1 MHSEPLYTSLANA
14 IVFRVIAARI
24 SAATLYQSP
33 STACRKSRIVGY
45 HEQEEIAVVRYKT
58 DEAIGLVGQKL
69 VQSAPTIVAL
79 QWPKLNRDSIPT
91 LLETSTD

>member
-1 MHSEPLYTSLANA
+1 MQLSPAPAWSDETMTFFLA
-14 IVFRVIAARI
+14 VIDSRNVRARAGA
-24 SAATLYQSP
+24 S
-33 STACRKSRIVGY
+33 
-45 HEQEEIAVVRYKT
+45 HEQEETAVVRYKT

-79 QWPKLNRDSIPT
+79 QWLKLNRDSIPT